1 MVAAMMRRSLLG
13 AMVSL
18 VLALVPAL
26 VGAGELQVRVLASG
40 QIPAP
45 VKIPVTIDQY
55 VCGTEKERGDLLV
68 SPAREVRNVV
78 AWLQNPP
85 PGAPTMAVSG
95 NVQMDQKECVFTPR
109 IVLVPH
115 GATVEFLNSDRL
127 LHNLHSVPK
136 ENASFNRTQP
146 KGRTIPISFARPEF
160 VRIDCDLHSW
170 MRGWVVVAEHPYYAI
185 TDAQGRVRFDNL
197 PAGSYTLQLWHER
210 LGTASRTVTV
220 TDGASPVTVELPIK

>member
-1 MVAAMMRRSLLG
+1 MVAPMIRAFLLA
-13 AMVSL
+13 AMVSF
-18 VLALVPAL
+18 VLTLVPAL
-26 VGAGELQVRVLASG
+26 VVAGELQIRVLATGAISA
-40 QIPAP
+40 PA
-45 VKIPVTIDQY
+45 KIPVTIDQY
-55 VCGTEKERGDLLV
+55 VCGTEKERGDLVV

-85 PGAPTMAVSG
+85 PGAPTMAGSG

-109 IVLVPH
+109 IVVVPH
-115 GATVEFLNSDRL
+115 GATVEFLHSGRL

-170 MRGWVVVAEHPYYAI
+170 MRAWVVVAEHPYYAI

-197 PAGSYTLQLWHER
+197 PAGSYTLQFWHER
-210 LGTASRTVTV
+210 LGTASRAVTV
-220 TDGASPVTVELPIK
+220 TDGTSAVTVELPIK